1 MEKRILVS
9 CEGRGF
15 IAVADSG
22 GDGIEHVEC
31 EQHHP
36 AFKLPTQVS
45 LLGNILAGAKEI
57 ERLTSTDGL
66 LAHIANQTGVSSEFF
81 NRSWPYEQGK
91 NCANILRSI
100 PVRFGQCLGLGLSQC
115 R

>member
-9 CEGRGF
+9 CECEGRGF

-36 AFKLPTQVS
+36 AFKADTGS

-57 ERLTSTDGL
+57 ERLTSTDEP

-81 NRSWPYEQGK
+81 NRS
-91 NCANILRSI
+91 
-100 PVRFGQCLGLGLSQC
+100 
-115 R
+115 

>member
-9 CEGRGF
+9 CECEGTDF

-31 EQHHP
+31 EQNHP
-36 AFKLPTQVS
+36 AFKADTGS

-57 ERLTSTDGL
+57 ERLTSTDEL

-81 NRSWPYEQGK
+81 NRS
-91 NCANILRSI
+91 
-100 PVRFGQCLGLGLSQC
+100 
-115 R
+115 

>member
-9 CEGRGF
+9 CECEGT

-36 AFKLPTQVS
+36 AFKADTGS

-57 ERLTSTDGL
+57 ERLTSTDEP

-81 NRSWPYEQGK
+81 NRS
-91 NCANILRSI
+91 
-100 PVRFGQCLGLGLSQC
+100 
-115 R
+115 